1 MARLSKEEWQVARE
15 RWEGSYIS
23 HEALAL
29 EIGVSQQAVSGQAKR
44 NNWVHN
50 NVVNDIVE
58 SVVDVVATKSKNNET
73 TVECGIDDVVENVVA
88 AETKAETKE
97 GRGGV
102 RENSGRPSSAQT
114 ILNQTIKERA
124 AIHGDSAIET
134 MVELM
139 NNDEIP
145 ANVRL
150 AAAEKL
156 LDRGFGKPKQEVEMT
171 GEVSYVDKTDLD
183 DRYAKNMSKTAEL
196 AIKTQER
203 IELLKQGVLH

>member
-1 MARLSKEEWQVARE
+1 MAELDAYLWKDAQK
-15 RWEGSYIS
+15 RWESDADLS
-23 HEALAL
+23 HGAIAKEL
-29 EIGVSQQAVSGQAKR
+29 GVSRPAVSSYAKR
-44 NNWVHN
+44 NGWKRGVTSDVTSVTSDVTTPNEIHA
-50 NVVNDIVE
+50 E
-58 SVVDVVATKSKNNET
+58 STVDGVTS
-73 TVECGIDDVVENVVA
+73 I
-88 AETKAETKE
+88 ETKAETKE

>member
-1 MARLSKEEWQVARE
+1 MAALELYEWDAARE
-15 RWEGSYIS
+15 RWEIDGLSNA
-23 HEALAL
+23 ALAK
-29 EIGVSQQAVSGQAKR
+29 EIGVSKSAVTGYAKR
-44 NNWVHN
+44 NGWVRKI
-50 NVVNDIVE
+50 NVSDNVSDVSSRVTEDAKTQIESSVE
-58 SVVDVVATKSKNNET
+58 RVSD
-73 TVECGIDDVVENVVA
+73 
-88 AETKAETKE
+88 AETKAETKSNH
-97 GRGGV
+97 GGV

-203 IELLKQGVLH
+203 IELLRQGVLH